1 MQDGAM
7 RRTILALVLVA
18 AVGAACSG
26 GPAPVAPS
34 APPPSATS
42 TAAGGV
48 NGVLRHVERISYSH
62 SRLRQPLV
70 DWTVQALA
78 PGGGEVKGTAQT
90 DARGVFT
97 IYLPPGPYVLTA
109 VHPGATGLPEEPV
122 TVPSEGFAYIKL
134 VWHTTGA

>member
-1 MQDGAM
+1 M
-7 RRTILALVLVA
+7 RRTILALVLS
-18 AVGAACSG
+18 AVVGTACSG
-26 GPAPVAPS
+26 GPAHVSPS
-34 APPPSATS
+34 PPPPTS

-78 PGGGEVKGTAQT
+78 SAGGEVKGTAQT

-109 VHPGATGLPEEPV
+109 VHPGATGLPQEPV
-122 TVPSEGFAYIKL
+122 TVPAAPSGNSHCH
-134 VWHTTGA
+134 HTAASTAQRG